1 MIKDLVQI
9 TNELDDSKL
18 FLENI
23 ALIENELKIKTSKKK
38 TKYLINMLWS
48 IVEVSDDKNLYKKTL
63 NYILGNFESFYEH
76 PEVRTLVFQIIGNI
90 KIELM

>member
-1 MIKDLVQI
+1 
-9 TNELDDSKL
+9 
-18 FLENI
+18 
-23 ALIENELKIKTSKKK
+23 
-38 TKYLINMLWS
+38 MLWS